1 MSNTVKLTELR
12 IGRNYNNNP
21 CVVEGDGTTMS
32 DQAWDR
38 FKADAREAL
47 EVFAFYIKADSYWT
61 ETHTGIGTWT
71 DKDGVEHTEES
82 AVVTLYWTEHGLN
95 LPSVTRFSY
104 KRLYNRAATLALVFN
119 QDAVAVIRDG
129 RSILVG
135 KDGIINS

>member
-1 MSNTVKLTELR
+1 MSKKVRLTELR
-12 IGRNYNNNP
+12 IGRNHNKGP
-21 CVVEGDGTTMS
+21 FEMEGDGTTMG
-32 DQAWDR
+32 DQKWES

-47 EVFAFYIKADSYWT
+47 EAFAFYIEADSFWI

-71 DKDGVEHTEES
+71 DKDGVDHTEES

-95 LPSVTRFSY
+95 GPSRTRY
-104 KRLYNRAATLALVFN
+104 AYRKLYDRAATLALVFN